1 MSNQGRPTDPAGEQG
16 ASTRDNQREHASS
29 GETSRNSTSNAS
41 LDRDDREIIYF
52 NSLLQK
58 LLDLIAHGDEAS
70 VARVI
75 STIRSGASHDQILE
89 MIDQFSNSGSTNGAS
104 NGTRS
109 RE

>member
-1 MSNQGRPTDPAGEQG
+1 MSNQGRPNDPAGEQR
-16 ASTRDNQREHASS
+16 ATPQDDQREHASS

-41 LDRDDREIIYF
+41 LDRDDREMIYY

-89 MIDQFSNSGSTNGAS
+89 LIDQFSNSGSTNGSS
-104 NGTRS
+104 NGTSS
-109 RE
+109 R

>member
-1 MSNQGRPTDPAGEQG
+1 MSNQGRPTDPTGEQG
-16 ASTRDNQREHASS
+16 APTRDNQREHASAAES
-29 GETSRNSTSNAS
+29 SS
-41 LDRDDREIIYF
+41 LDREDREMIYY

-89 MIDQFSNSGSTNGAS
+89 IIDQFSNAGRTNGAS
-104 NGTRS
+104 NGTLS
-109 RE
+109 RR